1 MYVEFFMYF
10 CSKIRRTMDTY
21 HFRKQIRRLP
31 GKVIHAIPLPEPEVT
46 TGNGVRRE
54 IGTMCQKAGYKQV
67 LVVTD
72 ETLHRLGYDEA
83 IMESLKAA
91 KVQASLFC
99 DIHSEPT
106 IAIIEAG
113 RQQALDTKAEAIIA
127 LGGGSVM
134 DSCKMIA
141 AGCKIPH
148 VPVKALLLKFLPV
161 PGETLPL
168 IMVPSTAGTGAELTV
183 GAVVTNDQGAKGS
196 TVLIGLN
203 VTNVVHDSELTI
215 RAPKAVSAACGIDAL
230 SHCIEGA
237 VSDTDVDEEDMR
249 MSMEGVKLILK
260 NLPIVLRE
268 PDNQEARLN
277 MARAAMYGG
286 NAINTQLAGY
296 VHAFA
301 HSIGAKYHLS
311 HGQAISLMLLPVLEF
326 QKEACQAHYEALA
339 KYCGICGRDE
349 KTEVAANAFL
359 QAIRELMAECE
370 MDQIPSPVRA
380 CDHEQLIPMIAAD
393 SINYSAPVT
402 LSNADIKDILV
413 KFESQKSNV
422 EGGYSEESIRDVVA
436 AQRKFF
442 RTGETL
448 PIKWRIKQL
457 KRLKSAVLAHQDEL
471 IAALRE
477 DLGRS
482 ELEAYLCDI
491 GPIITEVN
499 EMISGLRRWSRPEVH
514 FSGLMCW
521 PSVFTKVYKM
531 PYGVSLVISP
541 FNFPILLT
549 IGVVA
554 AAMCG
559 GNTVVVKSSS
569 KSAASTAA
577 LKKFF
582 AEVFPPEYITL
593 IDGGHDVADMCL
605 AQRWDKIFYTGSP
618 SVGKHVLAEAAKNL
632 TPVALELGG
641 ETGNWCVV
649 RADADLKDAARK
661 IAFFKLLNAGQICIN
676 INQIAVAEEIAE
688 DFMKELKAAFI
699 AQIGEHAETNP
710 EYPKLITDAAY
721 NKCAKLADE
730 YRDRIV
736 FGGIGDPKTR
746 QYAPTIIYPVDIN
759 EHIVQHE
766 LFCPL
771 LPIVPFKDAEVD
783 VLMDVIAEREHPLAM
798 YVFTKNMRWAKRVMQ
813 TQQFGGGCINE
824 VCIHMMVK
832 GVPFNG
838 TGHSGMG
845 AYHGEWGF
853 REFTH
858 PQTVL
863 KGRTHFNLSLRE
875 HPYSGEAGKTKMK
888 LLRLFER

>member
-1 MYVEFFMYF
+1 ME
-10 CSKIRRTMDTY
+10 TY
-21 HFRKQIRRLP
+21 RFRKQIHRLP

-46 TGNGVRRE
+46 DGLGARRQ
-54 IGTMCQKAGYKQV
+54 IGAICQQLGYKQV
-67 LVVTD
+67 LLVTD
-72 ETLHRLGYDEA
+72 TTLSALGFDKA
-83 IMESLKAA
+83 IRESLEEAQINCS
-91 KVQASLFC
+91 VFS
-99 DIHSEPT
+99 DIHSEPN

-113 RQQALDTKAEAIIA
+113 RRQALETQADAIIA

-141 AGCKIPH
+141 AGVKMPH

-161 PGETLPL
+161 PGNTLPL

-183 GAVVTNDQGAKGS
+183 GAVVSNERGTKGS

-203 VTNVVHDSELTI
+203 VVHVVHDSELTLH
-215 RAPKAVSAACGIDAL
+215 APKAVTAACGIDAL

-237 VSDTDVDEEDMR
+237 VADVDKDEEDMH
-249 MSMEGVKLILK
+249 MSMEGVKLILQH
-260 NLPIVLRE
+260 LPIVMRE
-268 PDNQEARLN
+268 PDNNESRLA
-277 MARAAMYGG
+277 MCRAAMYGG

-311 HGQAISLMLLPVLEF
+311 HGQAISLMLMPVLEF
-326 QKEACQAHYEALA
+326 QKEACRERYEALA
-339 KYCGICGRDE
+339 QYCGI
-349 KTEVAANAFL
+349 ANASADAFL
-359 QAIRELMAECE
+359 QAVRDLLHTCEL
-370 MDQIPSPVRA
+370 DQLPSPVRA
-380 CDHEQLIPMIAAD
+380 CDHEELIPMIAAD

-402 LSNADIKDILV
+402 LSNEDIKAVLGEITECRIQNTDLYT
-413 KFESQKSNV
+413 ED
-422 EGGYSEESIRDVVA
+422 SIREIVET
-436 AQRKFF
+436 QRRFF
-442 RTGETL
+442 RTGATL
-448 PIKWRIKQL
+448 PISWRIKQL
-457 KRLKSAVLAHQDEL
+457 KRLKAAVIAHAAEFE
-471 IAALRE
+471 AALAE
-477 DLGRS
+477 DLGRTQ
-482 ELEAYLCDI
+482 LEAYLCDV
-491 GPIITEVN
+491 GPIIVEIN
-499 EMISGLRRWSRPEVH
+499 EMLAGLRRWSRPERH
-514 FSGLMCW
+514 FSGLMCF
-521 PSVFTKVYKM
+521 PSLVTKVYKM

-559 GNTVVVKSSS
+559 GNTVVIKSSS
-569 KSAASTAA
+569 KSAACTAV

-605 AQRWDKIFYTGSP
+605 AQRFDKIFYTGSP

-661 IAFFKLLNAGQICIN
+661 IAFFKLTNAGQICIN
-676 INQIAVAEEIAE
+676 INQIAVAEEVAE
-688 DFMKELKAAFI
+688 PFLRELKAAFI
-699 AQIGEHAETNP
+699 AQIGEHPETNP

-721 NKCAKLADE
+721 SKCAKLADE
-730 YRDRIV
+730 YRDRIL
-736 FGGIGDPKTR
+736 FGGVGDPETR
-746 QYAPTIIYPVDIN
+746 KYAPTIIYPVQAD

-771 LPIVPFKDAEVD
+771 LPVVPFKDAEVD
-783 VLMDVIAEREHPLAM
+783 ALMDIIADREHPLAM
-798 YVFTKNMRWAKRVMQ
+798 YLFTSNIRWANRVMQ

-863 KGRTHFNLSLRE
+863 RGHTLFNLPLRE
-875 HPYSGEAGKTKMK
+875 HPYSGEAGRKKMA

>member
-1 MYVEFFMYF
+1 MN
-10 CSKIRRTMDTY
+10 TY
-21 HFRKQIRRLP
+21 YFRKQIHRLP
-31 GKVIHAIPLPEPEVT
+31 GKVIHTIPLPEPEVT
-46 TGNGVRRE
+46 EGPASRAQ
-54 IGTMCQKAGYKQV
+54 IGELCHKAGYKHV
-67 LVVTD
+67 LLVTD
-72 ETLHRLGYDEA
+72 RTLSGLGYAKAITDSLEA
-83 IMESLKAA
+83 AHIGYS
-91 KVQASLFC
+91 VYD
-99 DIHSEPT
+99 DIHTEPN

-113 RQQALDTKAEAIIA
+113 RQLAIDNHAECIIA

-141 AGCKIPH
+141 AGVKMPH
-148 VPVKALLLKFLPV
+148 LPVKALLLKFLPV
-161 PGETLPL
+161 PGSTLPL

-183 GAVVTNDQGAKGS
+183 GAVVTNDQGAKSS

-203 VTNVVHDSELTI
+203 VTHVIHDSELTI
-215 RAPKAVSAACGIDAL
+215 HAPQSVTAACGMDAL

-237 VSDTDVDEEDMR
+237 ISDTDVDEEDMQ
-249 MSMEGVKLILK
+249 MSLEGIKLILA
-260 NLPIVLRE
+260 NLPVVLRE
-268 PDNQEARLN
+268 PENNEARLA
-277 MARAAMYGG
+277 MCRAAMYGG

-301 HSIGAKYHLS
+301 HSIGAKYHMP
-311 HGQAISLMLLPVLEF
+311 HGQAISLMLMPVLEF
-326 QKEACQAHYEALA
+326 QKEACRERYEQIAQH
-339 KYCGICGRDE
+339 CGVPD
-349 KTEVAANAFL
+349 FL
-359 QAIRELMAECE
+359 QAVRELMHTCS
-370 MDQIPSPVRA
+370 MDQLSSPVRM

-402 LSNADIKDILV
+402 LSEEDIRSVLQTVSAPVPAFGQEASD
-413 KFESQKSNV
+413 
-422 EGGYSEESIRDVVA
+422 EERIQQIVA
-436 AQRKFF
+436 AQRRFF

-448 PIKWRIKQL
+448 PVKWRIQQL
-457 KRLKSAVLAHQDEL
+457 KRLKAAVIAHADEFTVALA
-471 IAALRE
+471 E

-482 ELEAYLCDI
+482 EVEAYLCDV
-491 GPIITEVN
+491 GPIIVEIN
-499 EMISGLRRWSRPEVH
+499 EMISGLRRWSRPEWH
-514 FSGLMCW
+514 FSGLMCF
-521 PSVFTKVYKM
+521 PSLVTKVYKM

-569 KSAASTAA
+569 KSAACTAV
-577 LKKFF
+577 LKRFF

-593 IDGGHDVADMCL
+593 IDGGHDVADICL
-605 AQRWDKIFYTGSP
+605 AQRFDKIFYTGSP
-618 SVGKHVLAEAAKNL
+618 AVGKHVLAEAAKNL

-661 IAFFKLLNAGQICIN
+661 IAFFKLTNAGQICIN
-676 INQIAVAEEIAE
+676 INQIAVAEEVAE
-688 DFMKELKAAFI
+688 AFMAELKKAFI

-730 YRDRIV
+730 YRERIV
-736 FGGIGDPKTR
+736 FGGVGDKTTR
-746 QYAPTIIYPVDIN
+746 KYAPTMIYPVDIN

-783 VLMDVIAEREHPLAM
+783 TLMDVIADREHPLAM
-798 YVFTKNMRWAKRVMQ
+798 YLFTKNMRWANRVMQ

-863 KGRTHFNLSLRE
+863 KGSTHFNLPLRE
-875 HPYSGEAGKTKMK
+875 HPYSGEAGRKKMS